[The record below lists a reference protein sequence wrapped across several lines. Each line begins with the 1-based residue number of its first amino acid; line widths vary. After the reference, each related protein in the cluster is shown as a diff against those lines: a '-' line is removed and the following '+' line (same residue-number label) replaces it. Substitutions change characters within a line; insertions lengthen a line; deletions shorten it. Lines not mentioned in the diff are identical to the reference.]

1 MKYHHHD
8 LTGVFHYPDAA
19 TTGIIGV
26 CRKGFSGSETPAI
39 TSLEIIIIVIV
50 AVAVVVIV
58 ILAAAV
64 VIMNIQVGTSVSAL
78 FLSSFCKDAPL
89 QDFFTLN
96 SFRLLSTNIIH
107 PLTSLKFKWN
117 HVFLKL
123 SIYLFEYCI
132 LPFNFKIKTGWLFHP
147 SFKNLAYILF
157 NNVLVSLVTTG

>member
-1 MKYHHHD
+1 MAAD
-8 LTGVFHYPDAA
+8 LTILIVDNIHEISSSSSRLATGVFHYPDAA

-39 TSLEIIIIVIV
+39 TSVEIIIIVI
-50 AVAVVVIV
+50 VAVVVIV

-64 VIMNIQVGTSVSAL
+64 VVMNIQVGTSVSAL

-107 PLTSLKFKWN
+107 PLTSLKFK
-117 HVFLKL
+117 
-123 SIYLFEYCI
+123 
-132 LPFNFKIKTGWLFHP
+132 
-147 SFKNLAYILF
+147 
-157 NNVLVSLVTTG
+157 

>member
-1 MKYHHHD
+1 MAAD
-8 LTGVFHYPDAA
+8 LTILIVDNIHEISSSSSRLATGVFHYPDAA

-39 TSLEIIIIVIV
+39 TSLEIIIIVI
-50 AVAVVVIV
+50 VAVVVIV

-107 PLTSLKFKWN
+107 PLTSLKFK
-117 HVFLKL
+117 
-123 SIYLFEYCI
+123 
-132 LPFNFKIKTGWLFHP
+132 
-147 SFKNLAYILF
+147 
-157 NNVLVSLVTTG
+157 

>member
-1 MKYHHHD
+1 MAAD
-8 LTGVFHYPDAA
+8 LTILIVDNIHEISSSSSRLATGVFHYPDAA

-39 TSLEIIIIVIV
+39 TSVEIIIIVI
-50 AVAVVVIV
+50 VAVVVIV

-107 PLTSLKFKWN
+107 PLTSLKFK
-117 HVFLKL
+117 
-123 SIYLFEYCI
+123 
-132 LPFNFKIKTGWLFHP
+132 
-147 SFKNLAYILF
+147 
-157 NNVLVSLVTTG
+157 